1 MICGVPGFLRRK
13 ALSSPKLKSF
23 TRFFSCEGC
32 PPPVCLR
39 CSPGLFRHACGVTSC
54 HTSSMPAKPHLG
66 LTQNSSPT
74 TLANGRRAA
83 QIAESR
89 GIASGRWPQPAKF
102 PPAAA
107 GETPAPRTA
116 RNPPSSQSAIRRWR
130 NPRPRAMV
138 RAATPAGWTA
148 WTIHQ
153 RRTGYR
159 PPTHRAQCAPCC
171 AAGASPRPTGS
182 EHIGLSGFRRNG
194 PNVSWRAVQSIVGR
208 GIPDAPTP
216 HPIRGR
222 QGCRPL
228 RRFWSAVQH
237 GGGTHRSRPTFSVGS
252 LSVLSGSKFVPASLR
267 QWYYGTFCYF
277 LRSFPSIPSQSK
289 KYFSFFP
296 SSWLFLVQSAQI
308 PLFSGCHIVTL
319 PFLL

>member
-1 MICGVPGFLRRK
+1 M
-13 ALSSPKLKSF
+13 
-23 TRFFSCEGC
+23 
-32 PPPVCLR
+32 CLR

-89 GIASGRWPQPAKF
+89 GSASGRWPQPAKF

-116 RNPPSSQSAIRRWR
+116 RNPQVSQSAIRRWR

-148 WTIHQ
+148 WTIHH

-159 PPTHRAQCAPCC
+159 PPMHQCEYVPCC
-171 AAGASPRPTGS
+171 AAGASPRPTWWKQS
-182 EHIGLSGFRRNG
+182 VLLSIWGGAARRRDTQVPPYVLYG
-194 PNVSWRAVQSIVGR
+194 QFV
-208 GIPDAPTP
+208 
-216 HPIRGR
+216 
-222 QGCRPL
+222 
-228 RRFWSAVQH
+228 
-237 GGGTHRSRPTFSVGS
+237 
-252 LSVLSGSKFVPASLR
+252 VLSGGKSVPVSLQ

-277 LRSFPSIPSQSK
+277 LQSFPSISLQSK

-296 SSWLFLVQSAQI
+296 GSRLFLVQSAQI
-308 PLFSGCHIVTL
+308 PLFSGCHIVTS